1 MLLFVSIICFF
12 INLFPFIRFIRF
24 IIIAFA
30 IVLSFAGLDG
40 VIGVQIHG
48 N

>member
-1 MLLFVSIICFF
+1 MLLFVSILCFF
-12 INLFPFIRFIRF
+12 INLFPFIRF

>member
-1 MLLFVSIICFF
+1 MLMLLFVSILCFF
-12 INLFPFIRFIRF
+12 INLFPFIRFI
-24 IIIAFA
+24 IIVFA